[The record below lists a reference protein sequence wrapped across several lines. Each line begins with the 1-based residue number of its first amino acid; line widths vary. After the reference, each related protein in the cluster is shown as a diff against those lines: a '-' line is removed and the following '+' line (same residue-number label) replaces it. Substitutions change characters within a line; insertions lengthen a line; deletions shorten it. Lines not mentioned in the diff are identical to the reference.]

1 MNIVEAIFSVDL
13 RFGGTSRA
21 ALDLAGAMA
30 GRGHRVKLLT
40 ANGTDVPSAWTA
52 GAAGCPSSA
61 QEPRIAPVLGA
72 GRPSDATVKLLRDAD
87 VVHIHAMWE
96 PYNAR
101 LASLCRQVGTPYIIT
116 PHGMLDDWCMAQS
129 SWKKRLHM
137 LLVGRRMLES
147 AAIVH
152 CTAAAELAQSR
163 KWFPRGHG
171 SVVPNLMDLA
181 PYRALPG
188 PEEARA
194 RWPRLS
200 RHDVKLLFLS
210 RVNPKKGVEHLI
222 DATARLAREGIDV
235 LAMVAGPADPGY
247 GEALAARAKAA
258 GIADRV
264 EFLGHVG
271 GTLKFSLLES
281 CDMMV
286 IPSSQENFGF
296 VFFEALAA
304 GLPVVTTNLV
314 DTCQELA
321 SSGGAVIVSQDGES
335 VARGIREV
343 LDLREGR
350 GPRMQ
355 AAREWVFR
363 ELDPAAVSARFED
376 MYELAASMR
385 RRSPDAP

>member
-21 ALDLAGAMA
+21 ALDLAAVMA
-30 GRGHRVKLLT
+30 GRGHRVTLLT
-40 ANGTDVPSAWTA
+40 ANDTDVPESWRV
-52 GAAGCPSSA
+52 GAAGCPASV
-61 QEPRIAPVLGA
+61 QEPRIAPIIGA
-72 GRPSDATVKLLRDAD
+72 GRPSETTMALLRDAD
-87 VVHIHAMWE
+87 VVHVHAMWE
-96 PYNAR
+96 LYNAR
-101 LASLCRQVGTPYIIT
+101 VASLCRKIGTPYIVT

-129 SWKKRLHM
+129 AWKKRLHM
-137 LLVGRRMLES
+137 RLIGRRMLES
-147 AAIVH
+147 AALVH
-152 CTAAAELAQSR
+152 CTAAAELAQSK
-163 KWFPRGHG
+163 KWFPRGQG
-171 SVVPNLMDLA
+171 CVVPNLMDLA

-200 RHDVKLLFLS
+200 KHGVRLLFLS
-210 RVNPKKGVEHLI
+210 RVNAKKGVEHLI
-222 DATARLAREGIDV
+222 DATAVLVREGLDV

-247 GEALAARAKAA
+247 GEALLARAKAA

-271 GTLKFSLLES
+271 GTLKTSLLEA

-335 VARGIREV
+335 VARGIHEV
-343 LDLREGR
+343 LSWRTERES
-350 GPRMQ
+350 RMK
-355 AAREWVFR
+355 AAREWVFQ
-363 ELDPAAVSARFED
+363 ELDPSAVSARFEE
-376 MYELAASMR
+376 MYASAASMR
-385 RRSPDAP
+385 GRSLEGP